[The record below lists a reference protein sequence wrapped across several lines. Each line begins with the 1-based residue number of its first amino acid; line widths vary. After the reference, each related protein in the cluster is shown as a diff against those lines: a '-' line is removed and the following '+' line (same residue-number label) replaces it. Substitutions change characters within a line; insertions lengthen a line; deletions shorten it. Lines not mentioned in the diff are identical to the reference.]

1 MGTICT
7 VPKRVSVG
15 TTNAKPVLRDL
26 RGNRLRPARPQEP
39 ANLCAACNWGK
50 EPVVSAL
57 HSRQKA

>member
-15 TTNAKPVLRDL
+15 TTNAKLVLRDL

-39 ANLCAACNWGK
+39 ANLAV
-50 EPVVSAL
+50 PLDFFTYMSPRVF
-57 HSRQKA
+57 